1 MWLLIIYTAAGIF
14 QPVAYDTYKECI
26 DVAHKLTVMEART
39 TLFEV
44 RKEKRRI
51 ACVEIFPRMAP

>member
-14 QPVAYDTYKECI
+14 QPIAYDTFRDCVDI
-26 DVAHKLTVMEART
+26 AHKLTVMEART
-39 TLFEV
+39 TLPGM

-51 ACVEIFPRMAP
+51 ACVFIKRSL